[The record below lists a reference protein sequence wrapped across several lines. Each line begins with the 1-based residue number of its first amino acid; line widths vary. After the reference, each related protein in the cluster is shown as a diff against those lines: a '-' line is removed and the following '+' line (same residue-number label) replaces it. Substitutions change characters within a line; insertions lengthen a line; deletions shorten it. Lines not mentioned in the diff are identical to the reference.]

1 MTRVK
6 GADIRGFGGG
16 LVLLGAAI
24 ASVGSPASAQAQA
37 QAQAQTQ
44 AQAQGR
50 AQGQPQTQGQ
60 TGAES
65 GQLEEV
71 VVTARR
77 RAESFHDAPVT
88 ITAFGEQDIQNAGIE
103 RPRDFIAL
111 TPNVTLVETQNQG
124 NAFVT
129 IRGISQARNSE
140 PSVAVLVDGV
150 LMSNP
155 AQFNQELFDVQQIEV
170 LKGAQGAVYGRN
182 AIGGAI
188 VITTKQPTDEFE
200 GRARLGYDSGPGMKA
215 QLSGSGPIGSSD
227 TLKYHAAFSYFD
239 TDGYIDN
246 PYLGEKADPFKD
258 VSGRARLIWQ
268 PNDKLKTDARVY
280 VSHLDTQALYFNIV
294 TDVNDTHLPVRV
306 NNAGENGRDLS
317 QLAFKLDYDTDRGTL
332 TAITSVDSTEEI
344 LTGDAFD
351 FLPITESFFYNLFTQ
366 LFGPGNGFDLNQSQ
380 FLDVDSVSQEVRFTS
395 NQRGKLSWIAGAYAI
410 STDRFIS
417 TGNMIDTGN
426 GVFPVFHTPSTNP
439 LNPQFS
445 FLADSQDNF
454 AYAVFGDLNIDLT
467 EQLQLELAVR
477 YDNDHRKN
485 TTLTPTQFLPNVPGF
500 PQGFTGQVRDH
511 TWEETQ
517 PKVTLRYQPSDA
529 VTLYG
534 GYSKGF
540 RSGGF
545 NQTGVGAVAF
555 ANNIRGVND
564 LFDAEVA
571 ETWEFGVKAEL
582 LDNRLSTNFS
592 LFDTDA
598 EGSYF
603 FVFLAANSTQ
613 NLGNLDKVNYQGFEF
628 DLTTALTDY
637 LNLNFGYGYTD
648 SEIRASQDPT
658 QIGNQAPLVSKNT
671 TNAGIQYQRPFGDAG
686 LKLFVRADY
695 ERIGDTWWEPDNVT
709 VRKPVN
715 LLDLRLG
722 IMGNAN
728 GWSVTAWER
737 NVNDVKYNGEFSP
750 GGFVFKA
757 KPRRW
762 GVDFTKNF

>member
-1 MTRVK
+1 MGKMK
-6 GADIRGFGGG
+6 GVEIRGVGGG
-16 LVLLGAAI
+16 LMLAGAALGC
-24 ASVGSPASAQAQA
+24 VGMPRMATA
-37 QAQAQTQ
+37 
-44 AQAQGR
+44 
-50 AQGQPQTQGQ
+50 
-60 TGAES
+60 
-65 GQLEEV
+65 QLEEV

-77 RAESFHDAPVT
+77 RQESFHDAPVT
-88 ITAFGEQDIQNAGIE
+88 ITAFDDEEIRSAGIE
-103 RPRDFIAL
+103 RPQDFISL

-155 AQFNQELFDVQQIEV
+155 AQFSQELFDVQQIEV

-188 VITTKQPTDEFE
+188 VITTREPTDELQ
-200 GRARLGYDSGPGMKA
+200 GRARIGYDSGPGVKA
-215 QLSGSGPIGSSD
+215 QVSSSGPLAQSG
-227 TLKYHAAFSYFD
+227 TLKYHAALSYFD

-246 PYLGEKADPFKD
+246 PYLGEKADPYKD
-258 VSGRARLIWQ
+258 VSTRLRLLWE
-268 PNDKLKTDARVY
+268 PNDRLKTDARLY
-280 VSHLDTQALYFNIV
+280 VSRLDTQALYFNIV
-294 TDVNDTHLPVRV
+294 GDVNDTSLPVRV

-317 QLAFKLDYDTDRGTL
+317 QLAFKLDYETARGTL

-351 FLPITESFFYNLFTQ
+351 FLPITESYLYNLI
-366 LFGPGNGFDLNQSQ
+366 GFDLNQSQ
-380 FLDVDSVSQEVRFTS
+380 YLDVDSVSQEVRFTS
-395 NQRGKLSWIAGAYAI
+395 DTDGRLTWIAGAYAI
-410 STDRFIS
+410 ATDRYIS
-417 TGNMIDTGN
+417 TGNMVDTGN
-426 GVFPVFHTPSTNP
+426 GVFPVYRTPSTNP
-439 LNPQFS
+439 LNPQAT

-454 AYAVFGDLNIDLT
+454 AWAVFGDANIDLT
-467 EQLQLELAVR
+467 DTLQLELALR
-477 YDNDHRKN
+477 YDEDHREQ
-485 TTLTPTQFLPNVPGF
+485 TTLTPTAYLAAVNVPGF
-500 PQGFTGQVRDH
+500 PQGFTGQVRDR
-511 TWEETQ
+511 TWDELQ
-517 PKVTLRYQPSDA
+517 PKVTIRYQPSDL

-555 ANNIRGVND
+555 ANNVLGVND
-564 LFDAEVA
+564 VFDAEVA
-571 ETWEFGVKAEL
+571 ETLEFGVKAQL

-592 LFDTDA
+592 VFDTDA

-603 FVFLAANSTQ
+603 FVFLYANSTQ

-628 DLTTALTDY
+628 DLTAALTESLD
-637 LNLNFGYGYTD
+637 LNFGYGYTD
-648 SEIRASQDPT
+648 SEILDAQDPT

-671 TNAGIQYQRPFGDAG
+671 TNAGIEYHRPFGGSG
-686 LKLFVRADY
+686 LELFVRGDY
-695 ERIGDTWWEPDNVT
+695 QRIGDTYWEPYNLT

-722 IMGNAN
+722 VDGET
-728 GWSVTAWER
+728 WSVTAWGR
-737 NVNDVKYNGEFSP
+737 NVNDVKYNAEFSP

-757 KPRRW
+757 KPQRW
-762 GVDFTKNF
+762 GVDFAKQF